1 MSIVVG
7 PILFSSSIV
16 ISSLYY
22 IHQRS
27 CNNVSSLSRPPPSH
41 HPLPSSSSS
50 SSSATIFQVQE
61 FFPNASINGI
71 KQILS
76 KYKNASDAI
85 QYMAEMGYEKDV
97 KKIERKEKEKE
108 IDFTSQSWD
117 TSKQYREEA
126 LSELF
131 YEYCWIQ
138 RESLKRFFAKN
149 KYHYHPTRK
158 LIREKS
164 KGSFSYLSII
174 SDTSIIHNMRSLD
187 LEMKKYYTISDGLAI
202 FLRYVGKDLFFN
214 PKDPILVQELQW
226 IKTLDRN
233 EQFENDR
240 ELAEQINEQMAA
252 EDGTLLECGCCFSEY
267 AFESIVQCSE
277 GHLFCKNCLKQYVET
292 TVFADGKSNLNC
304 MSTSESCCGFF
315 PGSMLRSSLP
325 IKVLEK
331 YEEAYARD
339 SIQSAKIELISCYNC
354 QVQVDMSDNAG
365 IIMRCPC
372 CYEETCK
379 LCGEEAHI
387 PLKCSEVEKKQ
398 ETNSRLLI
406 EENMTMKETRTCP
419 KCKKNFI
426 RSHGCNKVTCP
437 CGASICYICR
447 ADISIQGYS
456 HFGSGKCP
464 MSGPHD

>member
-27 CNNVSSLSRPPPSH
+27 CNNVSSLSRPPPSY
-41 HPLPSSSSS
+41 HPLPSSSS

-108 IDFTSQSWD
+108 KEIDFTSQSWD

-131 YEYCWIQ
+131 HEYCWIQ

-174 SDTSIIHNMRSLD
+174 SDTSIIHNMRSID
-187 LEMKKYYTISDGLAI
+187 LEMKKYYTIGD
-202 FLRYVGKDLFFN
+202 
-214 PKDPILVQELQW
+214 
-226 IKTLDRN
+226 TLN
-233 EQFENDR
+233 
-240 ELAEQINEQMAA
+240 
-252 EDGTLLECGCCFSEY
+252 
-267 AFESIVQCSE
+267 
-277 GHLFCKNCLKQYVET
+277 
-292 TVFADGKSNLNC
+292 
-304 MSTSESCCGFF
+304 
-315 PGSMLRSSLP
+315 
-325 IKVLEK
+325 
-331 YEEAYARD
+331 
-339 SIQSAKIELISCYNC
+339 
-354 QVQVDMSDNAG
+354 
-365 IIMRCPC
+365 
-372 CYEETCK
+372 
-379 LCGEEAHI
+379 
-387 PLKCSEVEKKQ
+387 
-398 ETNSRLLI
+398 
-406 EENMTMKETRTCP
+406 
-419 KCKKNFI
+419 
-426 RSHGCNKVTCP
+426 
-437 CGASICYICR
+437 
-447 ADISIQGYS
+447 
-456 HFGSGKCP
+456 
-464 MSGPHD
+464 